1 MEPAKVKSLFR
12 DCLSDIFVPAIFTND
27 QIVLSNT
34 VDRDNLTVRVSLPSD
49 RKTVTVEFFLD
60 NIYNAFVAHCDYL
73 SVERILSAIESIK
86 VFLLGWG
93 YECTWPQLIK
103 NARVKPDEIPVI
115 V

>member
-34 VDRDNLTVRVSLPSD
+34 VDGDNLSVRISLPSD
-49 RKTVTVEFFLD
+49 SKVITLEFFWD
-60 NIYNAFVAHCDYL
+60 DVYNAFVAHCDYL
-73 SVERILSAIESIK
+73 SVNRILSAVESIK

-93 YECTWPQLIK
+93 YECEWPQLIK
-103 NARVKPDEIPVI
+103 NAKVKPDEIPVFS
-115 V
+115 